1 MSESAINAPKGL
13 LRLLILDITSKNPA
27 SGVEIIKH
35 IELISNS
42 MWSPSPGSIY
52 PILNNLQK
60 NEYITEIYSTDN
72 NQKKY
77 GATSKGK
84 SVLALEKQKL
94 EKDWINNI
102 YYIKIMSELLN
113 LTQDE
118 LLKMIKSHL
127 Q

>member
-13 LRLLILDITSKNPA
+13 LRLLILDITSKSPV
-27 SGVEIIKH
+27 SGAQIIKH
-35 IELISNS
+35 ITIISNS
-42 MWSPSPGSIY
+42 MWTPSPGSIY
-52 PILNNLQK
+52 PILKNLQK
-60 NEYITEIYSTDN
+60 NEHITEIYSTDT

-84 SVLALEKQKL
+84 SVLSIEKEKL
-94 EKDWINNI
+94 KKDWINNI

-118 LLKMIKSHL
+118 LLKIIKSHL
-127 Q
+127 